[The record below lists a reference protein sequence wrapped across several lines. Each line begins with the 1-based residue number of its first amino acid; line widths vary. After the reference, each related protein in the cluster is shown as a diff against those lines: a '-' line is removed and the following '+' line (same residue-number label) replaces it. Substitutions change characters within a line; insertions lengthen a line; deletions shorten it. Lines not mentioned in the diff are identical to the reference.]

1 MGIPNY
7 VPDAKKIWGSDYSMD
22 QGKSS
27 LPNANYEQ
35 NEKNRVSLDDKL
47 DRARN
52 QAILG
57 RPTPAFTD
65 TTPYFDQVGQAR
77 QNQLASLDNLRNSA
91 LGLGPSFANAQAGQ
105 ALGARLNAMAP
116 QGNALAQRAMM
127 LGGNSALGGAA
138 AQGAQ
143 ARGTEMGNALNAY
156 GTGAQAIRG
165 GDLAGQGAAAEQ
177 IARRRA
183 LDLAGAKSNQG
194 LTQGFEG
201 LEMDSNIAKTKSAQ
215 DFYDYW
221 VKEQGAVAQ
230 QNAATTGTAISTA
243 AAIAAMMLAFV

>member
-7 VPDAKKIWGSDYSMD
+7 VPDAGKIWGSDYSMD
-22 QGKSS
+22 QGKSG
-27 LPNANYEQ
+27 LPNANWEQ
-35 NEKNRVSLDDKL
+35 TEKNRVGLDDKL

-52 QAILG
+52 QGILG

-77 QNQLASLDNLRNSA
+77 GNQLASLDNLRNSA
-91 LGLGPSFANAQAGQ
+91 MGLGPSFANARAGQ
-105 ALGARLNAMAP
+105 TLGATLNGMAP
-116 QGNALAQRAMM
+116 TGNLLQQRAQM
-127 LGGNSALGGAA
+127 LGGNMALGGAA

-143 ARGTEMGNALNAY
+143 ARGAEMGNALQAY

-165 GDLAGQGAAAEQ
+165 GDLAGQGAASEQ

-194 LTQGFEG
+194 LTQGLEG
-201 LEMDSNIAKTKSAQ
+201 LEMDSNIAKTKGAQ
-215 DFYDYW
+215 DWYDYW

-230 QNAATTGTAISTA
+230 QNNATTGAAVSTA
-243 AAIAAMMLAFV
+243 MAIASMMLAFA